1 MSEPSPRPDTGQ
13 TIARNARYGLWLFF
27 VYVVFYAGFVA
38 ISAFKFDALRTNIGG
53 VNLAIVYGM
62 GLILLAFL
70 LALIYMGIT
79 RDKGIAAD
87 RDMADRDAEGR
98 A

>member
-1 MSEPSPRPDTGQ
+1 MITPMSEPSPRADSRNTV
-13 TIARNARYGLWLFF
+13 ARNARYGLWLFF
-27 VYVVFYAGFVA
+27 IYVVFYTGFVA
-38 ISAFKFDALRTNIGG
+38 ISAFKFDELRRNIGG

-70 LALIYMGIT
+70 LALVYMGMT
-79 RDKGIAAD
+79 RDRGTTTD
-87 RDMADRDAEGR
+87 DRDAEGR

>member
-1 MSEPSPRPDTGQ
+1 MSEPSPRQQDSGH

-38 ISAFKFDALRTNIGG
+38 ISAFKFDALRAEIGG
-53 VNLAIVYGM
+53 VNLAIAYGM

-70 LALIYMGIT
+70 LALVYMAMT
-79 RDKGIAAD
+79 RDNGAGQPP
-87 RDMADRDAEGR
+87 EGR